1 MHMICVGVCVCVH
14 VCMYTCVCGAW
25 SMSTRACVYT
35 FIWLHVCLNTQNES
49 EMTWKSESKQQTAQ
63 YKPTN
68 EREEKKKRKK
78 NLSQVTSDM
87 KQESVKKA
95 MN

>member
-1 MHMICVGVCVCVH
+1 MEIRIKA
-14 VCMYTCVCGAW
+14 T
-25 SMSTRACVYT
+25 
-35 FIWLHVCLNTQNES
+35 
-49 EMTWKSESKQQTAQ
+49 TAQ

-68 EREEKKKRKK
+68 EREEKKKKEKK
-78 NLSQVTSDM
+78 NLSQVTSDT